1 MGVWSEELEV
11 KEILTDELIDMGV
24 TVRRFI
30 DNLEDLMSFV
40 RNLAPAAKAYD
51 DKSKGIYEGC
61 YNLNWNLL

>member
-30 DNLEDLMSFV
+30 DNLEDLRVLFITWHLSRRHMIIRQRRFM
-40 RNLAPAAKAYD
+40 KA
-51 DKSKGIYEGC
+51 
-61 YNLNWNLL
+61 